1 MSGNNQFSVNNGMPL
16 TAQQVD
22 GFEIHGNTYQM
33 ASPIGLNTNI
43 VRGPIRGD
51 GGFYSRDFRACT
63 KLFLSRT
70 AQVWRRAAQLFERNQ
85 QQSLRVTG
93 VRLPY
98 IGRFPIISGSKVDI
112 ITSLKTFVA
121 NCPHRNELLCL
132 LVPNVPLTIHE
143 IHPNNLP
150 LAVRGALR
158 REMQMYD
165 NESWLYHRNLQ
176 VQMGEQ
182 EQIDEVQMVEQEQM
196 SGQEQI
202 DVDVDVDVEEED
214 EEEENRENIER
225 TIRMEERLHVMNSI
239 VELGVAMGVSP
250 QQITGVVVRNF
261 IMEILY
267 PSGITDENG
276 LLMEGRTMDDVNRFL
291 WDVLM
296 RELENDSSM
305 IEKIKE
311 EEVNPLDEL
320 CPEPELIEGLPMEL
334 IKQFECPIT
343 YEIMRDPVIDPEGN
357 SYERLAIEHHLK
369 KNGTSP
375 ITRRTLRGEELV
387 ENRALKSAIDAVKK

>member
-1 MSGNNQFSVNNGMPL
+1 M
-16 TAQQVD
+16 
-22 GFEIHGNTYQM
+22 
-33 ASPIGLNTNI
+33 
-43 VRGPIRGD
+43 
-51 GGFYSRDFRACT
+51 
-63 KLFLSRT
+63 
-70 AQVWRRAAQLFERNQ
+70 
-85 QQSLRVTG
+85 
-93 VRLPY
+93 
-98 IGRFPIISGSKVDI
+98 
-112 ITSLKTFVA
+112 
-121 NCPHRNELLCL
+121 
-132 LVPNVPLTIHE
+132 
-143 IHPNNLP
+143 
-150 LAVRGALR
+150 
-158 REMQMYD
+158 EM
-165 NESWLYHRNLQ
+165 
-176 VQMGEQ
+176 
-182 EQIDEVQMVEQEQM
+182 
-196 SGQEQI
+196 
-202 DVDVDVDVEEED
+202 
-214 EEEENRENIER
+214 
-225 TIRMEERLHVMNSI
+225 
-239 VELGVAMGVSP
+239 
-250 QQITGVVVRNF
+250 
-261 IMEILY
+261 LY